1 MLQVILNYIY
11 LTMLVHIVS
20 EKVTSKSEVRKIQLT
35 GGSTYIVSLPKKWI
49 TEHGLGAKDQVRI
62 EWRPSGTLRV
72 IADASDVV
80 RNRLVEINCSEI
92 PDHMIFDHL
101 VSAYLSGADKIT
113 IRTKNDFSRK
123 QSKIFRDFV
132 KSTRGLEIVN
142 DQGNELEMISLLNP
156 SEMPLYSSIN
166 RMYLLISRQVRDFS
180 DMLVGGDLELLE
192 DSAEREN
199 EVDALRLLLERQVGQ
214 ILESASIEDSLG
226 TSRWEASELCKL
238 VRTLERM
245 GDHSFA
251 LCDLANSYEVPK
263 LISMTSLP
271 ITVIPIWQMSIKLLI
286 SNLRKRKISEIHTA
300 KSQLISAQQD
310 LLQYEEELR
319 SSEIDIQD
327 ALFLD
332 RVSES
337 LRRICAYSINM
348 AEILMNI
355 QTHRESKQMYS

>member
-1 MLQVILNYIY
+1 VLFVPVKDGSN
-11 LTMLVHIVS
+11 
-20 EKVTSKSEVRKIQLT
+20 SEVRKIQLT

-49 TEHGLGAKDQVRI
+49 TEHGLDAKDQVRI

-72 IADASDVV
+72 IADASKVV
-80 RNRLVEINCSEI
+80 RNRIVEINCREI

-101 VSAYLSGADKIT
+101 VAAYLSGANKI
-113 IRTKNDFSRK
+113 IIYSKDDFSRK
-123 QSKIFRDFV
+123 QSKIFRNFV
-132 KSTRGLEIVN
+132 KSTRGLEIAN
-142 DQGNELEMISLLNP
+142 DQGNKLEMISLLNP

-166 RMYLLISRQVRDFS
+166 RMYLLISSQVRDFS
-180 DMLVGGDLELLE
+180 DILIGGDLEILE
-192 DSAEREN
+192 DSAEREA

-214 ILESASIEDSLG
+214 ILEFSTIEDSLG

-245 GDHSFA
+245 GDHSFT
-251 LCDLANSYEVPK
+251 LCDLTQSYEIPST
-263 LISMTSLP
+263 ISMTSLP
-271 ITVIPIWQMSIKLLI
+271 ISVIPIWQMSIKLLI

-355 QTHRESKQMYS
+355 QTHREFKQTYS

>member
-1 MLQVILNYIY
+1 MLLVLSSYIY
-11 LTMLVHIVS
+11 HHAIGLF
-20 EKVTSKSEVRKIQLT
+20 VTPKSGPRSEVRKIQLT

-49 TEHGLGAKDQVRI
+49 TEHGLEARDQVRI

-72 IADASDVV
+72 IADASTIV
-80 RNRLVEINCSEI
+80 RNREVNIDCKEV
-92 PDHMIFDHL
+92 PDHMIFDYL
-101 VSAYLSGADKIT
+101 VAAYLSGANRIT
-113 IRTKNDFSRK
+113 INSSKEFTRN
-123 QSKIFRDFV
+123 QSKIFRNFV
-132 KSTRGLEIVN
+132 KSTRGLEITN
-142 DQGNELEMISLLNP
+142 DQGSKLEMISLLNP
-156 SEMPLYSSIN
+156 AEIPLYSSIN

-180 DMLVGGDLELLE
+180 DVLIDGDLEILE

-226 TSRWEASELCKL
+226 TSRWEAAELCKL

-251 LCDLANSYEVPK
+251 LCDLASSYKIPST
-263 LISMTSLP
+263 INMTSLP
-271 ITVIPIWQMSIKLLI
+271 ISVIPIWQMSIKLLV
-286 SNLRKRKISEIHTA
+286 SNLRKRKISEIHSA

-310 LLQYEEELR
+310 LLLYEEELR
-319 SSEIDIQD
+319 SSDIEIQD

-355 QTHRESKQMYS
+355 QTHRDSNQVYS

>member
-1 MLQVILNYIY
+1 
-11 LTMLVHIVS
+11 MLVYIVS
-20 EKVTSKSEVRKIQLT
+20 EKVASKSEVRKIQLT

-72 IADASDVV
+72 IADASNVV
-80 RNRLVEINCSEI
+80 RNRLVEIDCSEI

-101 VSAYLSGADKIT
+101 VSAYLSGADKI
-113 IRTKNDFSRK
+113 IIHTKNDFSRK

-142 DQGNELEMISLLNP
+142 DQGNKLEMISLLNP

-251 LCDLANSYEVPK
+251 LCDLANSYKVPK
-263 LISMTSLP
+263 SISMTSLP

-300 KSQLISAQQD
+300 KSQLISAKQD

-355 QTHRESKQMYS
+355 QTHRESKQIYS